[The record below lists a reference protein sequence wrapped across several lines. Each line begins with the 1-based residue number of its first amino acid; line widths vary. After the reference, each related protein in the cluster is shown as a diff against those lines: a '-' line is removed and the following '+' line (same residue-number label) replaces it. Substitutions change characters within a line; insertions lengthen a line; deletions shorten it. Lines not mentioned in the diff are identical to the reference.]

1 MKSSQGTGLDC
12 STHTNSVAEI
22 VQLSVTSLNFW
33 RFSFVS
39 LCSLCVM
46 TGLVNVHLLLE
57 GPISLGGEISCCT
70 LRNIFD
76 MLSNALNVFDVKK
89 QSVL

>member
-22 VQLSVTSLNFW
+22 IQLSVTSLNFW

-39 LCSLCVM
+39 VM
-46 TGLVNVHLLLE
+46 IGLVNVHLLLE